1 MPQNG
6 GGLSNINQPSGWRKA
21 TAGLAVAEQHAQ
33 AGERAAVPKTQAF
46 VAVKRVG
53 AHIGLKAGDMLL
65 LDTLGAFTQAQD
77 WEEGQ
82 RPIVWASN
90 SYLMEQTGFSLSA
103 LKRHARRLAEIGVI
117 AFKDSPNGKRWGHRD
132 ADGRIIEAYG
142 FDLSPLSARAEEFE
156 RLHAELRAERELCQR
171 LKRQITVARRMIRAR
186 IEAAQGGALRGPWTQ
201 LSSLFEDL
209 LDRLPRRN
217 MASEALARLLEWF
230 RELQERVEPYQ
241 GVNNFLL
248 TMRTVMAGHS
258 SPFWMTLPQA
268 NALDAKVR
276 KGEKSSVVVYYG
288 QSRKDAGDEDDRSD
302 RDDRSEEARI
312 FRFQKSYRVFNA
324 CQIEGL
330 PDSFYPDPEPAPE
343 HPSAK
348 PIPHM
353 QAFFDAIDITTVF
366 TGTEAY
372 YLPPVD
378 KVFMPSISRFENP
391 RNFYGVW
398 AHELAHATKAR
409 HRLNRDYGLS
419 RFGNT
424 AYAREEIVAELTSVF
439 LGQTLGFT
447 AHTLEMNAAY
457 LHNWLRVLRSDKNA
471 IFKHAADAQ
480 RASDYLI
487 ARSEAGRA
495 GEGAQAA

>member
-6 GGLSNINQPSGWRKA
+6 GGMSNISQPSGWRKA

-90 SYLMEQTGFSLSA
+90 SYLMERTGFSLSA
-103 LKRHARRLAEIGVI
+103 LKRHSRRLTEIGVI

-156 RLHAELRAERELCQR
+156 RLHAELQSERELCQR

-230 RELQERVEPYQ
+230 RELQERVEATY
-241 GVNNFLL
+241 LK
-248 TMRTVMAGHS
+248 A
-258 SPFWMTLPQA
+258 
-268 NALDAKVR
+268 
-276 KGEKSSVVVYYG
+276 
-288 QSRKDAGDEDDRSD
+288 SRADDLV
-302 RDDRSEEARI
+302 E
-312 FRFQKSYRVFNA
+312 
-324 CQIEGL
+324 
-330 PDSFYPDPEPAPE
+330 
-343 HPSAK
+343 
-348 PIPHM
+348 
-353 QAFFDAIDITTVF
+353 
-366 TGTEAY
+366 
-372 YLPPVD
+372 
-378 KVFMPSISRFENP
+378 
-391 RNFYGVW
+391 
-398 AHELAHATKAR
+398 
-409 HRLNRDYGLS
+409 
-419 RFGNT
+419 NT
-424 AYAREEIVAELTSVF
+424 AESTEQVSEK
-439 LGQTLGFT
+439 
-447 AHTLEMNAAY
+447 TLEMDPREVIFEPHILTTNQLNPVIRKSSEKENAAGVVPNAPPEERVDRKLEDWVAETRKKRGAALDLPTVMQACPEFASWARNMGGY
-457 LHNWLRVLRSDKNA
+457 LKDWGDLHRVVGQLRPMIGVSEHAWNLAQDRLGPQIATAALVLTFDK
-471 IFKHAADAQ
+471 HC
-480 RASDYLI
+480 
-487 ARSEAGRA
+487 A
-495 GEGAQAA
+495 GEVASPGGYLRGMVEKAGAGELHLERSFYGRLSGQAA